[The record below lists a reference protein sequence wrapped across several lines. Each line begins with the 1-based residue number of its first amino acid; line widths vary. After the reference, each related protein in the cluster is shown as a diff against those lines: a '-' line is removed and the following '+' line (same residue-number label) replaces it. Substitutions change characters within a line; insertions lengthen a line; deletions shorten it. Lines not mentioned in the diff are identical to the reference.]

1 MRLISNLIKK
11 QKPLTG
17 NEIKKKASSGI
28 SGRDKNS
35 KELND
40 RTSNKNFII
49 TIISNKGGAG
59 KTSIA
64 LAASLF
70 FSWKAGRRTLLLE
83 LDSSP
88 GDFGTLFDIDKDKSF
103 ELALKFPNNYKKYIK
118 NISQNLDVLKGISN
132 PLIAESIDNESV
144 NLFMEKIYGDYDY
157 IIVDTQSV
165 INGMMLDV
173 LRQSN
178 MIFLISEYTPEST
191 ARVKNLID
199 ILFERFDIPKSRVRL
214 VINKAKT
221 FPYFRIWDISKI
233 INIPIDTF
241 ISFDKKFYKNLFLF
255 NRNKVTKTR
264 FFKEVSRMLGKLD

>member
-17 NEIKKKASSGI
+17 NEIKKEASSGI